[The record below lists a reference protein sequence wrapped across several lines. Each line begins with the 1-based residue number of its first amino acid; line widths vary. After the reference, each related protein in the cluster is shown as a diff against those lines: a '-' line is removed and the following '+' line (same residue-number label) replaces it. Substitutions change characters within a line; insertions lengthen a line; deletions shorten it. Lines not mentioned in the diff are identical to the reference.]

1 MPDESTAAVK
11 PAESSPSRNGDGGE
25 PVPADAGELLDRLQK
40 SVSAVLMGKDEVV
53 RLACVALV
61 GEGHLLLEDTPGVG
75 KTSLAKAI
83 ALSLGCEFTRVQCTP
98 DMLPADIVG
107 TSIFRQDAGTFEFRK
122 GPVFTNVLLVD
133 EVNRTTPRTQSAL
146 LEAMSE
152 RQVSADGKT
161 YDLARPFFVLA
172 TQNPFEFEGTYPLP
186 ENQLDRFMLRLSIGY
201 PDRAVER
208 AVLSS
213 HRHGQPVSETTAV
226 LSEAD
231 LLSLQRAAQSV
242 LLEDSLAD
250 YLLEIVAQTRSH
262 PELSLGVSTR
272 GALAYARAARAAAL
286 VDGRDFVTPDD
297 IKSLAVPV
305 LAHRVLVRGVMR
317 ESQREQAERTVRTIV
332 DQIAVPA

>member
-1 MPDESTAAVK
+1 MADQTTATRPPSGNQAAASNGAAAN
-11 PAESSPSRNGDGGE
+11 PAH
-25 PVPADAGELLDRLQK
+25 AGELLSRLQE
-40 SVSAVLMGKDEVV
+40 SVGRVLMGKPDVI
-53 RLACVALV
+53 RMACVALV

-98 DMLPADIVG
+98 DMLPADIIG

-152 RQVSADGKT
+152 RQVSADGQT
-161 YDLARPFFVLA
+161 YDLERPFFVLA

-201 PDRAVER
+201 PDRGVER
-208 AVLSS
+208 AVLAS
-213 HRHGQPVSETTAV
+213 HRQKQPVETMTPV
-226 LSEAD
+226 LSELD
-231 LLSLQRAAQSV
+231 LLSLQQSAREV
-242 LLEDSLAD
+242 RLDDSLAD

-262 PELSLGVSTR
+262 SDLSLGVSTR

-286 VDGRDFVTPDD
+286 VDGRDFVVPDD
-297 IKSLAVPV
+297 IKQLAEPV

-317 ESQREQAERTVRTIV
+317 ESQREQAVRTIRSIV
-332 DQIAVPA
+332 EQVAVPA